1 MSELLPNTR
10 ALIEKIE
17 LFAKEW
23 DCLDESQA
31 LIEALE
37 LAEIE
42 LSHFTT
48 PDAWVI
54 TSIEADL
61 KRVLNRLEG
70 YKETGPLVK
79 GEAQEGGNDGKKV

>member
-10 ALIEKIE
+10 ALVEKIE

-42 LSHFTT
+42 LSHK
-48 PDAWVI
+48 I
-54 TSIEADL
+54 II
-61 KRVLNRLEG
+61 
-70 YKETGPLVK
+70 
-79 GEAQEGGNDGKKV
+79 